1 MEKDNTP
8 VKLERSHQ
16 ENIYKTIVSIALEIT
31 PKVYKSNFKNM
42 VLIEI
47 SEVIRLKRGV
57 SNVIKKIKQE
67 LKKKL
72 IKNKGFDYYD
82 FKIAASRNPWISE
95 CICLDLKR
103 NTFTKILDEKKMIKK
118 LQSLPVKMICE
129 SNETL
134 VSLERLGIENIGQI
148 LKLPKKGLRHR
159 FGTNLIEKINQITSN
174 NEITLKKIITPICV
188 EKRKEFLCSILD
200 KKTLLREIE
209 KLLKILCLKLNEYYL
224 ETSQIRITI
233 FNDSRKNSSL
243 SIEINLSGTT
253 KDPKKLFLL
262 AKEKIEHSEFPESIK
277 EIKLH
282 FSKII
287 KVFRKNNELFF
298 KKNNSSSDISDFI
311 DVVSSRLKPSSIIF
325 FKNRSNHAPE
335 QKFNM
340 YSLADINGLTTLHN
354 RGKETEPGVIWLYEE
369 PILLEERYKKPYYK
383 GILEIHNSLERIE
396 TNWWTANPVKRD
408 YYIADTIACERLWIY
423 LTPEKNWYLH
433 GKFW

>member
-1 MEKDNTP
+1 M
-8 VKLERSHQ
+8 
-16 ENIYKTIVSIALEIT
+16 
-31 PKVYKSNFKNM
+31 
-42 VLIEI
+42 
-47 SEVIRLKRGV
+47 
-57 SNVIKKIKQE
+57 KKQD

-72 IKNKGFDYYD
+72 TKIKGFDYYD

-103 NTFTKILDEKKMIKK
+103 NTFTKVLDEKRMMKK

-134 VSLERLGIENIGQI
+134 VSLERLGIENIGQV

-159 FGTNLIEKINQITSN
+159 FGTNLIERIDQITSN
-174 NEITLKKIITPICV
+174 NEITLKKIITPIFV

-224 ETSQIRITI
+224 ETSQIKITI

-262 AKEKIEHSEFPESIK
+262 AKEKIEHSEISK
-277 EIKLH
+277 SVKGIKLY
-282 FSKII
+282 FSQLI
-287 KVFRKNNELFF
+287 KVCSKNKELFF
-298 KKNNSSSDISDFI
+298 KKNNSSNDISDFI

-340 YSLADINGLTTLHN
+340 YSLADINKLTTLHN
-354 RGKETEPGVIWLYEE
+354 RGKNIEPGVIWLYEE

-383 GILEIHNSLERIE
+383 GILEIHNNLERIE
-396 TNWWTANPVKRD
+396 TNWWTVKPVKRD
-408 YYIADTIACERLWIY
+408 YYIADTISCERVWIY

>member
-1 MEKDNTP
+1 MEKENTP

-47 SEVIRLKRGV
+47 SEVIRLERGV
-57 SNVIKKIKQE
+57 SNIIKKIKQE

-134 VSLERLGIENIGQI
+134 VSLERLGIENIGQV

-159 FGTNLIEKINQITSN
+159 FGRNLIEKINQITSN
-174 NEITLKKIITPICV
+174 NEITLKKIITPIFV

-277 EIKLH
+277 GIKLH

-287 KVFRKNNELFF
+287 KVYDKNKELFF

-340 YSLADINGLTTLHN
+340 YSLADINELTTLHN

-408 YYIADTIACERLWIY
+408 YYIADTISCERVWIY

>member
-1 MEKDNTP
+1 MEKENTA
-8 VKLERSHQ
+8 VKLEQFHQ
-16 ENIYKTIVSIALEIT
+16 ENIYKTIVTIALEIT

-47 SEVIRLKRGV
+47 SEVIRLKRGL
-57 SNVIKKIKQE
+57 SNIIKEIKQE

-72 IKNKGFDYYD
+72 VKNKGFDYYD

-103 NTFTKILDEKKMIKK
+103 NTYTKILDEKKMMKK

-134 VSLERLGIENIGQI
+134 VSLERLGIENIGQV
-148 LKLPKKGLRHR
+148 LRLPKKGLRHR
-159 FGTNLIEKINQITSN
+159 FGKNLTERIDQITSS
-174 NEITLKKIITPICV
+174 NEITLKKIIMPIV
-188 EKRKEFLCSILD
+188 LGKKKEFLYSILD
-200 KKTLLREIE
+200 KKILLCEVE

-224 ETSQIRITI
+224 ETSQIKITI

-243 SIEINLSGTT
+243 GIEINLSGTT

-262 AKEKIEHSEFPESIK
+262 AKEKIEHSEISK
-277 EIKLH
+277 SVKGIKLY
-282 FSKII
+282 FSQLI
-287 KVFRKNNELFF
+287 KVCSKNKELFF
-298 KKNNSSSDISDFI
+298 KKKNSSNGISDFI
-311 DVVSSRLKPSSIIF
+311 DVISSRLHPSSIIF

-335 QKFNM
+335 QKFNIS
-340 YSLADINGLTTLHN
+340 SLADVKELTTLHN
-354 RGKETEPGVIWLYEE
+354 RAKETEPGVIWLYEQ
-369 PILLEERYKKPYYK
+369 PIPLEERFKKPYYR
-383 GILEIHNSLERIE
+383 GTLELHNSLERIE
-396 TNWWTANPVKRD
+396 TNWWTAKPVKRD
-408 YYIADTIACERLWIY
+408 YYIADTISCERVWIY